1 MEENLIV
8 TTEEVYVL
16 QMIAVNTIL
25 VNFVGVII

>member
-16 QMIAVNTIL
+16 QMIAVDTIL